1 MSLAALTQRS
11 APLQL
16 NLMAYRIQ
24 IRLTVMQA
32 EVLVEALKHLP
43 QVLLLIPAPPVHMLD
58 QPVVGASE
66 EFAAAPNTRKPDH
79 GEASVAIDSTNV

>member
-24 IRLTVMQA
+24 LRLTVMQA

-43 QVLLLIPAPPVHMLD
+43 QVLRVLPARVRDWRRPGLIAFL
-58 QPVVGASE
+58 
-66 EFAAAPNTRKPDH
+66 
-79 GEASVAIDSTNV
+79 